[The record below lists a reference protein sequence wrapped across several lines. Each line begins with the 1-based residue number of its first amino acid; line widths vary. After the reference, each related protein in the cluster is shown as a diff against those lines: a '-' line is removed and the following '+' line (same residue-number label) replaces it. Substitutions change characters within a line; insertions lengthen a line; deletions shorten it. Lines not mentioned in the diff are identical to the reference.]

1 MKARLAAV
9 SALRG
14 GQVTGEALLRA
25 REALLRA
32 REARLEAGRFTSA
45 RAFLR
50 RPDAA
55 TLSFA
60 APADP
65 AP

>member
-14 GQVTGEALLRA
+14 GQVTG
-25 REALLRA
+25 EALLRA